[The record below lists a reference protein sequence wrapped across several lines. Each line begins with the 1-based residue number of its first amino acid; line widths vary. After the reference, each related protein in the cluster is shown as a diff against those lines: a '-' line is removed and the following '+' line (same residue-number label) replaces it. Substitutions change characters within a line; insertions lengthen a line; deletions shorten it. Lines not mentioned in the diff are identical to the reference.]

1 MFSSK
6 NKWIC
11 SDDNAWVNSHYMDLY
26 DVEINPPSTGSDD
39 HLWDVV
45 LDLIDEEEGTKHR
58 LMLNA
63 NHVIKA
69 VEYLEDEL
77 GLNRVESETVCNALR
92 LLERRTKQAARDWAK
107 QTN

>member
-1 MFSSK
+1 MFSSRK
-6 NKWIC
+6 QWIC
-11 SDDNAWVNSHYMDLY
+11 RDDSAQVNSHHMDLY
-26 DVEINPPSTGSDD
+26 DIEIHEPSPGSDD
-39 HLWDVV
+39 CPIEVV
-45 LDLIDEEEGTKHR
+45 LDLRCESKDTKHL